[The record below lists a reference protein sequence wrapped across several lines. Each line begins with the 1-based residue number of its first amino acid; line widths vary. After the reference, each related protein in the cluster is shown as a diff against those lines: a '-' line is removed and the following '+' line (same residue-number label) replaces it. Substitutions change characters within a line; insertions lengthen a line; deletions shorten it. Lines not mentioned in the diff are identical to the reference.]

1 MTPPILLDNTI
12 LTNFAL
18 VNRVD
23 LVFKLWGTNCTT
35 TTAVMTEYQTGVTSG
50 LLPANAWIR
59 LIPLMLD
66 ETETRFATSL
76 PPRLGAGERTCI
88 AVAVHRKALFV
99 SDDRDARLAAKKNG
113 IPVTGTLGV
122 LASCVHEGYISL
134 SEGNFL
140 LTQMIKFGYRSP
152 FASLDSLV

>member
-1 MTPPILLDNTI
+1 MTPPILLDNTV
-12 LTNFAL
+12 LTNFAF
-18 VNRVD
+18 VNGVN
-23 LVFKLWGTNCTT
+23 LVFKLWGPNCTT
-35 TTAVMTEYQTGVTSG
+35 TTAVMAEYQTGVASG

-59 LIPLMLD
+59 LTPLTLD
-66 ETETRFATSL
+66 EIETRFAMSL

-113 IPVTGTLGV
+113 VPVTGTLGV
-122 LASCVHEGYISL
+122 LVACVHQGYISL
-134 SEGNFL
+134 SQGNLL

-152 FASLDSLV
+152 FTSLDSLL